1 MLDRPLRVLF
11 IIAVAWFVSRLLRR
25 GVTRFA
31 AKVAQRGIRA
41 RDQKVNPVWG
51 NVRRLAMLDEQ
62 EKRSEQRALTLG
74 DVLSS
79 AVSIV
84 IWTVAIF
91 MILGEFG
98 VNLAPLIASA
108 GVAGIAIGF
117 GAQSVVSD
125 FLAGIFVIIED
136 HYGVGDFVDLGEA
149 KGTVE
154 EVSLRTTRLR
164 DAGGVMWVVPNG
176 QILRVGNY
184 SQLFSKSRME
194 FEVGYDTDVDHASAV
209 IKRVLD
215 EVWMENREDATVT
228 EEPEVLGVEAF
239 RDSAVVISATVRTE
253 PSEQWS
259 VAREIRARIKKA
271 FEAEGIEIPFPQRTV
286 WLRQEQ

>member
-1 MLDRPLRVLF
+1 
-11 IIAVAWFVSRLLRR
+11 
-25 GVTRFA
+25 
-31 AKVAQRGIRA
+31 
-41 RDQKVNPVWG
+41 
-51 NVRRLAMLDEQ
+51 
-62 EKRSEQRALTLG
+62 
-74 DVLSS
+74 
-79 AVSIV
+79 
-84 IWTVAIF
+84 